1 MKNLICTLLFLAVAT
16 FTAQA
21 QLSAT
26 LINGTSN
33 ETWFLRVE
41 DSHTPPVSL
50 QVGPTAPGASATSN
64 TASVVTPQFL
74 LNAGDYNSGCSV
86 TWLTDGVPSSGTI
99 NACGNVINWNCSY
112 SPLAPAGYKIKVKV
126 N

>member
-74 LNAGDYNSGCSV
+74 LNAGNYNTGCSV
-86 TWLTDGVPSSGTI
+86 TWPTVGIPSSGTFI
-99 NACGNVINWNCSY
+99 ACDKTIDWSCAY
-112 SPLAPAGYKIKVKV
+112 SPLAPTGYTIKVKV